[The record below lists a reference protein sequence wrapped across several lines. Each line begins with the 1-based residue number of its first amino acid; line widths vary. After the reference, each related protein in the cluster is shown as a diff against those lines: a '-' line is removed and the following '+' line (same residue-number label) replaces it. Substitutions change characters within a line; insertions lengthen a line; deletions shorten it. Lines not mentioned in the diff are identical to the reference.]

1 MKILGIDTATQV
13 AGIGIVDETG
23 VLAES
28 WLNTGKTHSQRLL
41 PLMDSLLKNSE
52 ITWGEIYGLAVT
64 VGPGSFTGLRIGLA
78 TVQGLTQVLHKP
90 VVGIVSLDALV
101 QNLAGVPGLLC
112 PILDARKNEVYTA
125 LYRSEEN
132 RMIQLSP
139 YRAVN
144 PEVLMKELLSSEE
157 RVTFLGDAVPVFRN
171 LISDSLKERASFA
184 PLTRNLLRAG
194 EVAGLGLKRF
204 HQGQEINSFEI
215 KPFYLRPS
223 EAEVKWAK
231 IHGECNT

>member
-23 VLAES
+23 VVAEG

-41 PLMDSLLKNSE
+41 PLMDSLLKHAE
-52 ITWGEIYGLAVT
+52 ITWDEIYGLAVT
-64 VGPGSFTGLRIGLA
+64 IGPGSFTGLRIGLA
-78 TVQGLTQVLHKP
+78 TVQGLAQVLNKP
-90 VVGIVSLDALV
+90 VAGIVSLDALV
-101 QNLAGVPGLLC
+101 QNLAGTPGLLC

-125 LYRSEEN
+125 LYRSEGN
-132 RMIQLSP
+132 RMTRLSP

-144 PEVLMKELLSSEE
+144 PEVLVKELLPLKEK
-157 RVTFLGDAVPVFRN
+157 VTFLGDAVPVFRN
-171 LISDSLKERASFA
+171 YIKDSLHERASFA
-184 PLTRNLLRAG
+184 PLTRNLSRAV
-194 EVAGLGLKRF
+194 EVAALGMKKF
-204 HQGQEINSFEI
+204 HLGQETSGFEI

-231 IHGECNT
+231 IHGECSI